1 MTWFAY
7 NGFIDDISNELGIS
21 PMFCYVIIIIVIMTI
36 AFAVISWIIGK
47 KRREKEMLEMNKQI
61 CPGCGGDNAPDALL
75 CKYCE
80 EML

>member
-1 MTWFAY
+1 MTKFAY
-7 NGFIDDISNELGIS
+7 NGFIDNIGNELGVS

-36 AFAVISWIIGK
+36 AFALISWIVGK
-47 KRREKEMLEMNKQI
+47 KRREKEMLEMNKKI